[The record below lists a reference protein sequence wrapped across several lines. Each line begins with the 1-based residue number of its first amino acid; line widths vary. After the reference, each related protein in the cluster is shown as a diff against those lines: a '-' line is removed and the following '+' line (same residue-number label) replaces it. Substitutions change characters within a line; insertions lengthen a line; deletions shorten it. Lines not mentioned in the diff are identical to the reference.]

1 MHLEPA
7 TCRRTRESQT
17 LQPPPSCLL
26 VRLGAV
32 WMLLSAGCS
41 AWRGELSPT
50 VHSLV
55 ERGELREMQ
64 QVNLRSQ
71 ARNPRTVEEDLK
83 SLQPVKEVPA
93 SQPAARPM
101 ATSPAQDTGGGQAP
115 ELSLSVADLR
125 RYTLQNNLD
134 LDVIALNPEIART
147 LVSEERAK
155 FDAVFSGGFGYK
167 KQNPPRLDGSLVEL
181 DSSTKE
187 LDGKVVKL
195 TELEQTKESLGFD
208 FGVDVPLPTG
218 GKVRLRNQF
227 DESNT
232 LEPKQFEQ
240 YVTGLKFSLSQP
252 LLRGGGIAANVASI
266 RLARLGGH
274 AVSAATKLSTIRVLA
289 MAEKVYW
296 NVYTARRGLDIRTQQ
311 YNIARE
317 NLELVRRRVRE
328 GLSPDIEIIRAE
340 VGVASRIEALIM
352 AQTSYRLH
360 QRDLKRILN
369 TPDLDLDSPDTI
381 AVASDPELIR
391 LDLDRAALVRSALD
405 NRMEMLEL
413 ELNLA
418 ADAIR
423 VDLARNEA
431 LPLFVLDFEYG
442 ILDRHG
448 SFGTSWQGMW
458 DFDNSGFAV
467 AVRGEIPATNEQ
479 RKSRLRRAVLNRTQR
494 LATRRTR
501 EMIIRQ
507 EVLDAVDVL
516 DQNWQRILAARQ
528 NTIVSGTNYEAELKQ
543 FKAGMRTMRE
553 VLEALSQLG
562 DAQLREV
569 QAIQAYQVAQ
579 IDLAFATGTLL
590 GYSGVALEPMPMPEP

>member
-1 MHLEPA
+1 
-7 TCRRTRESQT
+7 
-17 LQPPPSCLL
+17 
-26 VRLGAV
+26 
-32 WMLLSAGCS
+32 
-41 AWRGELSPT
+41 
-50 VHSLV
+50 
-55 ERGELREMQ
+55 MQ